1 MQHILDLSSNVF
13 LKKILN
19 LKLAATLLVLFATT
33 SFANAA
39 NLTISPT
46 GGSYTVGKSFS
57 VDVLVSNNKDN
68 INAVSG
74 EISFPSDLL
83 QVTAISK
90 SGSLIGM
97 WAEEPAFNNTDGKAT
112 FEGVSL
118 NPGFSGTSGKV
129 VTITFRVK
137 TEGKA
142 AVSFKSGSV
151 LANDGNA
158 TNVLGTLGSA
168 NFTLIEEATPAV
180 EPVAPKSTPVVSTN
194 DVIPVISSS
203 SYPDTAKWY
212 SSREASFSWTLPT
225 GASAVRTL
233 YDEKPSSVPSKVF
246 DPAISNR
253 SFTVEGD
260 GTLYLHVQART
271 AAGWGTVAHYPFKI
285 DTDSPEKL
293 KVIFTEGTITTNPTP
308 AVLITAEDTLSGVDT
323 FTVAVDGAAEV
334 SYPVN
339 SSNLYYLPKQSSGK
353 HTAVI
358 TAYDKAGN
366 KDSVSVEYTI
376 QVIAVPVITDY
387 SKRVE
392 LNEPLSVSG
401 LTYPQ
406 TKVEVVLVNT
416 DGKKYTQEITSDDK
430 GGFTLTWAEKI
441 DNGVYEMR
449 ARVLDQ
455 KGGTSEFTDTKI
467 VTVEEL
473 ALIRIGIFIMNW
485 LSLILIVVIAVMAI
499 AATFWYSFVEFA
511 RFRKKIRR
519 TLVDV
524 ENTLKMNVQALRR
537 DTEEFHTVLVKAE
550 KKRELTK
557 EEQAILKKFKKRL
570 EITEQEIE
578 KKLESLG

>member
-1 MQHILDLSSNVF
+1 MQHTLENSLNVS

-19 LKLAATLLVLFATT
+19 LKVVTITLLVLATT
-33 SFANAA
+33 SFTSAA
-39 NLTISPT
+39 NLVVSPS
-46 GGSYTVGKSFS
+46 GGTYSVGKSFS

-74 EISFPSDLL
+74 ELSFPTELL
-83 QVTAISK
+83 QVTSISK

-97 WAEEPAFNNTDGKAT
+97 WAEEPAFSNSDGKAT

-137 TEGKA
+137 AEGRA
-142 AVSFKSGSV
+142 SVVFKSGSV

-168 NFTLIEEATPAV
+168 NFTLEESSPVV
-180 EPVAPKSTPVVSTN
+180 EPTTPKSTPVVSTDN
-194 DVIPVISSS
+194 AIPVISSS
-203 SYPDTAKWY
+203 SYPDTSKWY
-212 SSREASFSWTLPT
+212 SSKEASFTWTLPT
-225 GASAVRTL
+225 GATAVRTL

-246 DPAISNR
+246 DPAITNR
-253 SFTVEGD
+253 SFTVEGQ

-271 AAGWGTVAHYPFKI
+271 SAGWGAVAHYPFKI
-285 DTDSPEKL
+285 DAEGPEKL
-293 KVIFTEGTITTNPTP
+293 KVIFTEGTVTTNPTP
-308 AVLITAEDTLSGVDT
+308 AVLITAEDSLSGIDR
-323 FTVAVDGAAEV
+323 FTVAVDGGAEV
-334 SYPVN
+334 SYEVN
-339 SSNLYYLPKQSSGK
+339 DSNLYYLPKQSSGK
-353 HTAVI
+353 HTAVV

-366 KDSVSVEYTI
+366 KDSISVEYTI
-376 QVIAVPVITDY
+376 QVIAVPTITDY

-392 LNEPLSVSG
+392 LNEPLTISG
-401 LTYPQ
+401 ATYPQ
-406 TKVEVVLVNT
+406 TNIEVVLVNT
-416 DGKKYTQEITSDDK
+416 DGKKYSQGVTSDDK
-430 GGFTLTWAEKI
+430 GNFNLAWSEKV

-455 KGGTSEFTDTKI
+455 KGGTSEFTDTRV

-485 LSLILIVVIAVMAI
+485 LSLILILVIAVMAI
-499 AATFWYSFVEFA
+499 AATFWYSFIEFA

-537 DTEEFHTVLVKAE
+537 DTEEFHTILIKAE